1 MALRHAI
8 TNHELEVHY
17 QPIVNAR
24 TLKVAAAEALL
35 RWRHPIRG
43 LLLPELFLPVA
54 EETGLIAQIGR
65 WVLEN
70 ACKQAAAWPSHITLA
85 VNLSPVQ
92 FRRPSFQAVVT
103 TALKESRLPPQRLEL
118 EITETALLGSSL
130 EYLPV
135 LRKLKDLGIAI
146 ALDDFGTGHSSLSQL
161 TMFPFDKIKIDK
173 AFIGNMAERTDC
185 GAIIDATLTM
195 AKRLGMATTA
205 EGVETTEQLRL
216 LRAAGVTSM
225 QGYLFAQPTPAG
237 HVDLGAEYERLAEEV
252 ASSS

>member
-1 MALRHAI
+1 
-8 TNHELEVHY
+8 
-17 QPIVNAR
+17 
-24 TLKVAAAEALL
+24 
-35 RWRHPIRG
+35 
-43 LLLPELFLPVA
+43 
-54 EETGLIAQIGR
+54 LIAQIGR

-92 FRRPSFQAVVT
+92 FRRPSFLAVVT
-103 TALKESRLPPQRLEL
+103 TALKESRLPPRRLEL
-118 EITETALLGSSL
+118 EISETALLGSSV

-135 LRKLKDLGIAI
+135 LKKLKELGVAI

-173 AFIGNMAERTDC
+173 TFIGNMTERTDC

-216 LRAAGVTSM
+216 LRTAGVTSM
-225 QGYLFAQPTPAG
+225 QGYLFAQPVPAG
-237 HVDLGAEYERLAEEV
+237 HVDLGAEYERLAQEQ
-252 ASSS
+252 AD